1 MDNLKSILE
10 GEYDNNAD
18 LLGGDSDGADLLG
31 RISRLP
37 KEQQGKVL
45 KQLMKRKVGGNFGNG
60 TSRSELEQRFSQL
73 PKEIREGLLNKRLQL
88 ADTRFYI
95 VKDIAGKNSID
106 IWQGTDQ
113 KAVGLGNLA
122 NQKLEK
128 DNWFIL
134 FAIKVT
140 CGVNPAG
147 KETADF
153 THIPA
158 IIRNGEFELE
168 AGNKKLIGLTEA
180 SCFDTRERHDIPI
193 GFYKIENTKIIEP
206 QVEIKMP
213 IKFTAA
219 ADPNTF
225 LRVVYIGTSVIPF

>member
-18 LLGGDSDGADLLG
+18 LLGDADGADLLG

-45 KQLMKRKVGGNFGNG
+45 KQLVKRRGGSGGGNG
-60 TSRSELEQRFSQL
+60 TSRQELEQRFSQL

-88 ADTRFYI
+88 ADTRFYV
-95 VKDIAGKNSID
+95 VKDIAGKNTID

-113 KAVGLGNLA
+113 KAIGLGNLA

-134 FAIKVT
+134 FAIRVLYAE
-140 CGVNPAG
+140 NPAG
-147 KETADF
+147 RDTADF
-153 THIPA
+153 THIPP

-168 AGNKKLIGLTEA
+168 AGNKKLIGLTET
-180 SCFDTRERHDIPI
+180 SCFDTRDRHDIPI

-219 ADPNTF
+219 APANAF
-225 LRVVYIGTSVIPF
+225 LKVVYIGTSVIPF